1 MCDGCKEIMPD
12 FGIPH
17 AFEDCPYLNSLYCS
31 HCARKARHTL
41 ANCPDKPSRRF
52 TQPCFV
58 EQLVPPSLLKE
69 YGITT
74 RTPLPPPRDPSPPK
88 RLIEILDDDEVITQ
102 FLLAR
107 SVKRRKGESLRG
119 ALQRF
124 AAVDQRRVIYMPK
137 SRYVPPPEDI
147 ADFIAQIEED
157 TEKTDAPKALNAAE
171 AQAVRSEAPKRNRP
185 RVPTPPPNDGR

>member
-1 MCDGCKEIMPD
+1 MCDGCKEVMPD

-52 TQPCFV
+52 TEPCFV

-88 RLIEILDDDEVITQ
+88 RLIEILDDDEVIAN
-102 FLLAR
+102 FLSAR
-107 SVKRRKGESLRG
+107 SVKRRKGESLRN

-137 SRYVPPPEDI
+137 SRYVPPQADI
-147 ADFIAQIEED
+147 EAIPDFIAQAEEY
-157 TEKTDAPKALNAAE
+157 TEKTAARAE
-171 AQAVRSEAPKRNRP
+171 PPKRQRP
-185 RVPTPPPNDGR
+185 RVPTPPPNHV